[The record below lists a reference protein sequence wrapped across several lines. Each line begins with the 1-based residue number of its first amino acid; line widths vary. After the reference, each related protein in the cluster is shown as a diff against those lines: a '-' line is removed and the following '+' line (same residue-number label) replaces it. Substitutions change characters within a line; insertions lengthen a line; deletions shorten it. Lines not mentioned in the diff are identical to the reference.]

1 MSISRTIQLPDGT
14 KVPALGQ
21 GTWEMGDE
29 ADLHHQEIEALRR
42 GVELGLTVIDS
53 AEMYGEGNS
62 EKLVGE
68 AITDCRESVFLISK
82 FLPNHAA
89 GDELRRSL
97 ELSLQRLKSD
107 YLDLYL
113 LHWRGNTPLQQT
125 VQDLEQLRSEGI
137 IKRWGV
143 SNFDVCDMQEL
154 LACEGGENCQVNQV
168 LYHIGSRG
176 IEFDLK
182 PFLVENHIPLIAYS
196 PLAQAG
202 RLREEVLASDI
213 LRQVADAH
221 DADPFQIMLA
231 WSIRDHHT
239 LAIPKS
245 ANVVHVERN
254 VKASA
259 IELNDSQ
266 LKMLDEAFMPPQ
278 HKMPLDII

>member
-1 MSISRTIQLPDGT
+1 MSISRTIQLPDGAEI
-14 KVPALGQ
+14 PALGQ
-21 GTWEMGDE
+21 GTWWMGDD
-29 ADLHHQEIEALRR
+29 ADLRHQEIEALRR

-53 AEMYGEGNS
+53 AEMYGDGKS
-62 EKLVGE
+62 EALVGE
-68 AITDCRESVFLISK
+68 AIAGCRESVFLVSK

-89 GDELRRSL
+89 GKELQQSL
-97 ELSLQRLKSD
+97 EQSLQRLNTD

-113 LHWRGNTPLQQT
+113 LHWRGHTPLQQT
-125 VQDLEQLRSEGI
+125 VQDLEQLCAEGV

-168 LYHIGSRG
+168 LYHLGSRG
-176 IEFDLK
+176 VEFDLK
-182 PFLVENHIPLIAYS
+182 PFLVEHHIPLIAYS

-202 RLREEVLASDI
+202 RLREEVLASDT
-213 LRQVADAH
+213 LRQVADEH

-254 VKASA
+254 AKAGL
-259 IELNDSQ
+259 IELSETQ
-266 LKMLDEAFMPPQ
+266 LQMLDQAFMPPS